1 MAIVR
6 DVLRANIVLVG
17 LGLLRDTES
26 ITAFSDAVDSDVILD
41 DAGLI
46 IGVPGGNAHSR
57 ESSEFHRERISVKL
71 LPDRTVFER
80 EFPTRSSFN
89 HLAEVLDKATE
100 SSIRQ
105 QGALRAY
112 GYNLEL
118 VYDQTSGAPSLRYLG
133 DRLFGQTAFVP
144 ADWSLV
150 GATGRLFFDSPS
162 GRWTIQFEP
171 RFNDPNST
179 RVFMSINLH
188 KEETSLPD
196 ANGVRQ
202 DFESV
207 WDQAYDIV
215 ATFDGGPR

>member
-17 LGLLRDTES
+17 LGLLRDAES
-26 ITAFSDAVDSDVILD
+26 IAAFSDAVDSDVILD

-46 IGVPGGNAHSR
+46 IGVPGSNTHSP
-57 ESSEFHRERISVKL
+57 ESSEFHRERISAKL

-80 EFPTRSSFN
+80 EFPTRSSL
-89 HLAEVLDKATE
+89 HYLADVLGKAMET
-100 SSIRQ
+100 RQ
-105 QGALRAY
+105 QGSLNAY

-118 VYDQTSGAPSLRYLG
+118 AYDQASGAPSLRYLG
-133 DRLFGQTAFVP
+133 DRLFAKGDFVP
-144 ADWSLV
+144 ADWSLA
-150 GATGRLFFDSPS
+150 GATGRQYFDSS
-162 GRWTIQFEP
+162 QGRWTIQVEP
-171 RFNDPNST
+171 RFNDPDSI

-196 ANGVRQ
+196 AIGVRQ
-202 DFESV
+202 DLETV
-207 WDQAYDIV
+207 WDQAYEIV

>member
-17 LGLLRDTES
+17 LGLLRDAES
-26 ITAFSDAVDSDVILD
+26 IAAFSDAVDSDVILD

-46 IGVPGGNAHSR
+46 IGVPGGNAHSP

-80 EFPTRSSFN
+80 EFPTRSSL
-89 HLAEVLDKATE
+89 HYLTDVLGKAMET
-100 SSIRQ
+100 RQ
-105 QGALRAY
+105 QGALHAY
-112 GYNLEL
+112 GFNLEL
-118 VYDQTSGAPSLRYLG
+118 AYDQTSGVPSLRYLG
-133 DRLFGQTAFVP
+133 DRLFAKSEFVP

-150 GATGRLFFDSPS
+150 GATGRQNYDSS
-162 GRWTIQFEP
+162 RGRWTIQVEP
-171 RFNDPNST
+171 RFNDPDST

-207 WDQAYDIV
+207 WDQAYEIV
-215 ATFDGGPR
+215 AIFDGGPR